1 MILSKYA
8 SNTMQTGD
16 DDLLD
21 AAVEEDG
28 DVGEEVI
35 GRPSNNLPKG
45 SEEEG
50 TMQVCNRT

>member
-1 MILSKYA
+1 
-8 SNTMQTGD
+8 MQTGD

-21 AAVEEDG
+21 AAVEEEGDG
-28 DVGEEVI
+28 DVGEEGI

-50 TMQVCNRT
+50 RMQVCNRT